1 MNLNLVMHE
10 KISPLSKSH
19 IISLNDD
26 NLAKQKC
33 KNRVYPLTMIQ
44 FPFFSLVTTGFYT
57 SALVIPTLLGF
68 LQFLVGGEVTP
79 FFCCFYVIWMTVF
92 LEIWKRKCSV
102 MAYEWGTLSLA
113 TLELPRTDYYGTLER
128 DPITGK
134 MTPQYPVWKTQLQVY
149 LVSIPVIL
157 ACIICAVIMT
167 ISQFLFEDYL
177 IEKFGI
183 ESYITLLPSIFQSIF
198 VAILTVFYDR
208 FATFLTIKENH
219 RTQNQYERHRVNK
232 LIVLEF
238 VNNFFCLFYIAF
250 IKRDMKMLQNQ
261 LMTQMLILQVRW
273 QSISVQCTLYIL
285 PLHSLFLYSL
295 FKMPRSSCYPN

>member
-1 MNLNLVMHE
+1 
-10 KISPLSKSH
+10 
-19 IISLNDD
+19 
-26 NLAKQKC
+26 
-33 KNRVYPLTMIQ
+33 MIQ

-285 PLHSLFLYSL
+285 PLHSLSL
-295 FKMPRSSCYPN
+295 STVCSKCPGVLATQIETEICAVVLL